1 MSPTRGKM
9 VFMEHPFSIMFI
21 NLFFLPTFVIVA
33 FMLMGL
39 IALWESIQAFAY
51 RMRGKASI
59 IQKIESD
66 KVLEAHRSG
75 FSPSLGLKP
84 DEILP
89 DSIDKEKIER
99 IVSIRNALFPAKILG
114 SFYQVNTLPDLN
126 PEEFKALALRLYLEM
141 AFARHF
147 LIEKDPQKWPPRRE
161 ELWIYHTPRPLRKLN
176 PDFYKQLLAGWH
188 NSATQT
194 RAA

>member
-9 VFMEHPFSIMFI
+9 VFMEQPFNIMFMT
-21 NLFFLPTFVIVA
+21 LFFLPTLVVVA

-39 IALWESIQAFAY
+39 MAFWESIQAIAY
-51 RMRGKASI
+51 RMRGKANI
-59 IQKIESD
+59 IQQIEGD
-66 KVLEAHRSG
+66 ELLEAHRSG
-75 FSPSLGLKP
+75 FSPHLGLKP
-84 DEILP
+84 DEILLDP
-89 DSIDKEKIER
+89 IDKEKIER
-99 IVSIRNALFPAKILG
+99 IVSIRTALFPASMLG
-114 SFYQVNTLPDLN
+114 AFYQVSELPDLE
-126 PEEFKALALRLYLEM
+126 PEKFKALALRLYLEM

-176 PDFYKQLLAGWH
+176 PDFYKQLLAKWH

-194 RAA
+194 QAA

>member
-1 MSPTRGKM
+1 M
-9 VFMEHPFSIMFI
+9 VLMEQPLNIMFMI
-21 NLFFLPTFVIVA
+21 LFFLPTLVVMA

-39 IALWESIQAFAY
+39 MALWESIQAFAY

-66 KVLEAHRSG
+66 EVLEAHRSG

-89 DSIDKEKIER
+89 DLIDKEKIER
-99 IVSIRNALFPAKILG
+99 IVSIRNALFPAKMLG
-114 SFYQVNTLPDLN
+114 SFYQVNALPDLE

-141 AFARHF
+141 AFVRHF

-176 PDFYKQLLAGWH
+176 PDFYKQLLAKWH
-188 NSATQT
+188 NSATRTQ
-194 RAA
+194 AA

>member
-1 MSPTRGKM
+1 M
-9 VFMEHPFSIMFI
+9 I
-21 NLFFLPTFVIVA
+21 LFFLPTLVVVA
-33 FMLMGL
+33 FMMMGL
-39 IALWESIQAFAY
+39 MALWQSIQAFAF
-51 RMRGKASI
+51 RVRGKTNI

-66 KVLEAHRSG
+66 ELLEAHRSG

-89 DSIDKEKIER
+89 DPIDKEKIER
-99 IVSIRNALFPAKILG
+99 IVSIRTALFPASMLG
-114 SFYQVNTLPDLN
+114 SFYQVSELPDLE
-126 PEEFKALALRLYLEM
+126 PEKFKALALRLYLEM

-176 PDFYKQLLAGWH
+176 PDFYKQLIAKWH

-194 RAA
+194 HAA

>member
-1 MSPTRGKM
+1 M
-9 VFMEHPFSIMFI
+9 
-21 NLFFLPTFVIVA
+21 A

-39 IALWESIQAFAY
+39 MAFWESIQAFAF
-51 RMRGKASI
+51 RMRGKAII
-59 IQKIESD
+59 IQKIKSD
-66 KVLEAHRSG
+66 EVLVAHHLG
-75 FSPSLGLKP
+75 FSPYLGLKP

-89 DSIDKEKIER
+89 DTIDREKIER
-99 IVSIRNALFPAKILG
+99 IVSIRNALFPAKMLG
-114 SFYQVNTLPDLN
+114 SFYQLNVIPDLE

-176 PDFYKQLLAGWH
+176 PDFYKQLLAKWH
-188 NSATQT
+188 NSAAQTQ
-194 RAA
+194 AA

>member
-9 VFMEHPFSIMFI
+9 VFMEQPFNIMFMI
-21 NLFFLPTFVIVA
+21 LFFLPTLVVVA

-39 IALWESIQAFAY
+39 MALWESIQAFAY

-66 KVLEAHRSG
+66 ELLEAHRSG
-75 FSPSLGLKP
+75 FSPHLGLKP

-89 DSIDKEKIER
+89 DPIDKEKIER
-99 IVSIRNALFPAKILG
+99 IVSIRNALFPVSMLG
-114 SFYQVNTLPDLN
+114 SFYQVNALPDLG

-141 AFARHF
+141 AFVRHF

-176 PDFYKQLLAGWH
+176 PDFYKHLLAKWH

-194 RAA
+194 QAA

>member
-9 VFMEHPFSIMFI
+9 VFMEQPFNFMFMI
-21 NLFFLPTFVIVA
+21 LFFLPTLVVLA

-39 IALWESIQAFAY
+39 MALWESIQALAY
-51 RMRGKASI
+51 RMRGKANI

-66 KVLEAHRSG
+66 ELLKAHRSG
-75 FSPSLGLKP
+75 FSPYLGLKP

-89 DSIDKEKIER
+89 DPIDKEKIER

-126 PEEFKALALRLYLEM
+126 PEEFKTLALRLYLEM

-176 PDFYKQLLAGWH
+176 PDFYNELMAKWQ

-194 RAA
+194 QAA